1 MSSGK
6 SEDFELD
13 DAFDEESSGDFDND
27 DVSKSNNVKNSLT
40 KRRVIDDI
48 LEEQFADVQG
58 KPALY
63 RPQAQYVGEYCGL
76 MGCEYSPVE
85 KRQ

>member
-27 DVSKSNNVKNSLT
+27 DVSKSNNVKTL
-40 KRRVIDDI
+40 
-48 LEEQFADVQG
+48 
-58 KPALY
+58 
-63 RPQAQYVGEYCGL
+63 
-76 MGCEYSPVE
+76 
-85 KRQ
+85 

>member
-6 SEDFELD
+6 SEEFELD

-48 LEEQFADVQG
+48 LEERRLQRKIKEFDYDLDDDDDV
-58 KPALY
+58 
-63 RPQAQYVGEYCGL
+63 
-76 MGCEYSPVE
+76 
-85 KRQ
+85 

>member
-6 SEDFELD
+6 SEEFELD

-48 LEEQFADVQG
+48 LEERRLQRKIKDYDYDLEDDDEA
-58 KPALY
+58 
-63 RPQAQYVGEYCGL
+63 
-76 MGCEYSPVE
+76 
-85 KRQ
+85 

>member
-27 DVSKSNNVKNSLT
+27 DVNKSNNVKNSLT

-48 LEEQFADVQG
+48 LEERRLQRKIKEFDYDLDDDDDVD
-58 KPALY
+58 
-63 RPQAQYVGEYCGL
+63 V
-76 MGCEYSPVE
+76 
-85 KRQ
+85 

>member
-6 SEDFELD
+6 SEEFELD

-48 LEEQFADVQG
+48 LEERRLQRKIKDYDYDLEDDDEAWSW
-58 KPALY
+58 LT
-63 RPQAQYVGEYCGL
+63 QAIA
-76 MGCEYSPVE
+76 
-85 KRQ
+85 

>member
-13 DAFDEESSGDFDND
+13 DAFDEDSGDFDND

-48 LEEQFADVQG
+48 LEERRLQRKIKDYDYD
-58 KPALY
+58 L
-63 RPQAQYVGEYCGL
+63 EDD
-76 MGCEYSPVE
+76 EE
-85 KRQ
+85 

>member
-13 DAFDEESSGDFDND
+13 DSFDEESSSDFDND

-48 LEEQFADVQG
+48 LEERRLQR
-58 KPALY
+58 KIK
-63 RPQAQYVGEYCGL
+63 EYDYDL
-76 MGCEYSPVE
+76 DDDDDET
-85 KRQ
+85 

>member
-13 DAFDEESSGDFDND
+13 DAFDEDSGDFDND

-48 LEEQFADVQG
+48 LEERRLQRKIKDYDYD
-58 KPALY
+58 LDLDDD
-63 RPQAQYVGEYCGL
+63 E
-76 MGCEYSPVE
+76 
-85 KRQ
+85 

>member
-27 DVSKSNNVKNSLT
+27 DVRKSNNVKNSLT

-48 LEEQFADVQG
+48 LEERRLQRKIKEFDYDLDDDDDV
-58 KPALY
+58 
-63 RPQAQYVGEYCGL
+63 
-76 MGCEYSPVE
+76 
-85 KRQ
+85 

>member
-6 SEDFELD
+6 SEEFELD

-27 DVSKSNNVKNSLT
+27 DVNKSNNVKNSLT

-48 LEEQFADVQG
+48 LEERRLQRKIKDYDYDLDDDEDDA
-58 KPALY
+58 
-63 RPQAQYVGEYCGL
+63 
-76 MGCEYSPVE
+76 
-85 KRQ
+85 

>member
-6 SEDFELD
+6 SEEFELD

-48 LEEQFADVQG
+48 LEERRLQRKIKDYDYDIEDEDDA
-58 KPALY
+58 
-63 RPQAQYVGEYCGL
+63 
-76 MGCEYSPVE
+76 
-85 KRQ
+85 

>member
-13 DAFDEESSGDFDND
+13 DSFDEESSGDFDNE
-27 DVSKSNNVKNSLT
+27 DVNKSNNVKNSLT

-48 LEEQFADVQG
+48 LEERRLQRKIKEFDYDLDDDDETDV
-58 KPALY
+58 
-63 RPQAQYVGEYCGL
+63 
-76 MGCEYSPVE
+76 
-85 KRQ
+85 

>member
-6 SEDFELD
+6 SEEFELD

-48 LEEQFADVQG
+48 LEERRLQRKIKDYDYDLDRLLLS
-58 KPALY
+58 KRPA
-63 RPQAQYVGEYCGL
+63 A
-76 MGCEYSPVE
+76 SSH
-85 KRQ
+85 KRSKIESC

>member
-13 DAFDEESSGDFDND
+13 DSFDEESSGDFDNE
-27 DVSKSNNVKNSLT
+27 DVNKSNNVKNSLT

-48 LEEQFADVQG
+48 LEERRLQRKIKEFDYDLDDDDDVD
-58 KPALY
+58 
-63 RPQAQYVGEYCGL
+63 V
-76 MGCEYSPVE
+76 
-85 KRQ
+85 

>member
-13 DAFDEESSGDFDND
+13 DAFDEDSGDFDND

-48 LEEQFADVQG
+48 LEERRLQRKIKDYDYD
-58 KPALY
+58 LDD
-63 RPQAQYVGEYCGL
+63 GED
-76 MGCEYSPVE
+76 E
-85 KRQ
+85 

>member
-48 LEEQFADVQG
+48 LEERRLQRKIKEFDYDLDDDDDV
-58 KPALY
+58 
-63 RPQAQYVGEYCGL
+63 
-76 MGCEYSPVE
+76 
-85 KRQ
+85 

>member
-13 DAFDEESSGDFDND
+13 DSFDEESSGDFDNE
-27 DVSKSNNVKNSLT
+27 DVNKSNNVKNSLT

-48 LEEQFADVQG
+48 LEERRLQRKIKEFDYDLDDEDDEIDV
-58 KPALY
+58 
-63 RPQAQYVGEYCGL
+63 
-76 MGCEYSPVE
+76 
-85 KRQ
+85 

>member
-13 DAFDEESSGDFDND
+13 DSFDEESSGDFDND

-48 LEEQFADVQG
+48 LEERRLQR
-58 KPALY
+58 KIK
-63 RPQAQYVGEYCGL
+63 EYDYDL
-76 MGCEYSPVE
+76 DDDDDEA
-85 KRQ
+85 

>member
-13 DAFDEESSGDFDND
+13 DAFDEESSGDFDNE
-27 DVSKSNNVKNSLT
+27 DVNKSNNVKNSLT

-48 LEEQFADVQG
+48 LEERRLQRKIKEFDYDLDDEDDETDV
-58 KPALY
+58 
-63 RPQAQYVGEYCGL
+63 
-76 MGCEYSPVE
+76 
-85 KRQ
+85 

>member
-13 DAFDEESSGDFDND
+13 DAFDEESSGDFDNE
-27 DVSKSNNVKNSLT
+27 DVNKSNNVKNSLT

-48 LEEQFADVQG
+48 LEERRLQRKIKEFDYDLDDDDDADV
-58 KPALY
+58 
-63 RPQAQYVGEYCGL
+63 
-76 MGCEYSPVE
+76 
-85 KRQ
+85 

>member
-13 DAFDEESSGDFDND
+13 DSFDEESSGDFDNE
-27 DVSKSNNVKNSLT
+27 DVNKSNNVKNSLT

-48 LEEQFADVQG
+48 LEERRLQRKIKEFDYDLDDDDDADV
-58 KPALY
+58 
-63 RPQAQYVGEYCGL
+63 
-76 MGCEYSPVE
+76 
-85 KRQ
+85 

>member
-13 DAFDEESSGDFDND
+13 DSFDEESSGDFDNE

-48 LEEQFADVQG
+48 LEERRLQRKIKEFDYDLDDDDDV
-58 KPALY
+58 
-63 RPQAQYVGEYCGL
+63 
-76 MGCEYSPVE
+76 
-85 KRQ
+85 

>member
-6 SEDFELD
+6 SEEFELD
-13 DAFDEESSGDFDND
+13 DAFDEESSADFDND

-48 LEEQFADVQG
+48 LEERRLQRKIKDYDYDLEDEDEA
-58 KPALY
+58 
-63 RPQAQYVGEYCGL
+63 
-76 MGCEYSPVE
+76 
-85 KRQ
+85 

>member
-6 SEDFELD
+6 SEEFELD

-48 LEEQFADVQG
+48 LEERRLQRKIKDYDYDLEDDDDV
-58 KPALY
+58 
-63 RPQAQYVGEYCGL
+63 
-76 MGCEYSPVE
+76 
-85 KRQ
+85 

>member
-6 SEDFELD
+6 SEEFELD

-48 LEEQFADVQG
+48 LEERRLQRKIKD
-58 KPALY
+58 Y
-63 RPQAQYVGEYCGL
+63 D
-76 MGCEYSPVE
+76 YSLLH
-85 KRQ
+85 

>member
-6 SEDFELD
+6 SEEFELD
-13 DAFDEESSGDFDND
+13 DAFDEESSADFDND

-48 LEEQFADVQG
+48 LEERRLQRKIKDYDYDLEDDDEA
-58 KPALY
+58 
-63 RPQAQYVGEYCGL
+63 
-76 MGCEYSPVE
+76 
-85 KRQ
+85 